1 MKTLSRI
8 HVWYPYIDKDIENC
22 VKSCYECHKNKGNPV
37 KTFIH
42 PWSWPSKPFDR
53 AHVDVF
59 TLHGQNY
66 LLLVDSH
73 SKWLEVERMTSTK
86 AYHTIQ
92 VLRRWFVR
100 FGVPF
105 QSVSDNGPQFVAHEF
120 AQFLR
125 KN

>member
-1 MKTLSRI
+1 M
-8 HVWYPYIDKDIENC
+8 
-22 VKSCYECHKNKGNPV
+22 

-53 AHVDVF
+53 VHVDFF

-86 AYHTIQ
+86 VYHNIQ

-105 QSVSDNGPQFVAHEF
+105 QLVSDNGPQFVAREF

-125 KN
+125 ENEVKHIKCSA

>member
-1 MKTLSRI
+1 MAWGLRVIIPCKYRERIINDLHDQHPGIVRMKTLNRI

-53 AHVDVF
+53 VHVDFF

-73 SKWLEVERMTSTK
+73 SKWLEVGRMTSTK
-86 AYHTIQ
+86 AYHTVQ
-92 VLRRWFVR
+92 VL
-100 FGVPF
+100 
-105 QSVSDNGPQFVAHEF
+105 
-120 AQFLR
+120 
-125 KN
+125 